1 MSVRSLFTFVTLFL
15 MFSGV
20 ASAEIVKLSCKF
32 LEGTNSTA
40 FQIIKIKNEKDAFI
54 VLDTKMKKVLDNKN
68 LYLIYNLKWTENSI
82 SWGKQSDDK
91 GTEPRST
98 EVNLNRFTG
107 KLYSKI
113 TFQGY
118 RHFIEKY
125 YQCSEAQKK
134 F

>member
-68 LYLIYNLKWTENSI
+68 LYLIYNLKWTDQLLLQI
-82 SWGKQSDDK
+82 
-91 GTEPRST
+91 
-98 EVNLNRFTG
+98 
-107 KLYSKI
+107 
-113 TFQGY
+113 
-118 RHFIEKY
+118 
-125 YQCSEAQKK
+125 
-134 F
+134 